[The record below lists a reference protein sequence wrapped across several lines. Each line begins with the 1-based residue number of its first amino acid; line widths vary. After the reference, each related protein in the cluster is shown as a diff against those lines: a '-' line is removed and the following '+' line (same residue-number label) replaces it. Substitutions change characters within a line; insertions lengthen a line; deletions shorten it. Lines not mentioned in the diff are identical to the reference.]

1 MVIEES
7 GNSSAVLQHLDKYN
21 DQICDKLA
29 LMESKG
35 NNSHQ
40 YTLYTS
46 IYRNRMIELR

>member
-7 GNSSAVLQHLDKYN
+7 GDSLAALQHLEHYN

-35 NNSHQ
+35 
-40 YTLYTS
+40 
-46 IYRNRMIELR
+46 MILFFCLPLRHDFLAI